1 MIRNILDFAGSI
13 YRPLATAGVH
23 PSLSSEER
31 KTVLLMNQVL
41 LMAAVINLAGVIIY
55 FFNGLY
61 LSAFVNLVTGGIFL
75 TGIYFNHHRRYR
87 LSRIICVGNINHYLI
102 VINIAEGLGAGEY
115 LLYFP
120 VFISVTFMV
129 RIYKDYSELI
139 FTYVFTAIA
148 AFVCIEF
155 IPHRTNFQWISDATM
170 QEIFASRLILSILI
184 TIYVSYLALRIS
196 RDNEQSLLEEKRFS
210 DAIYNSS
217 LHGVFI
223 VNSNTGI
230 IHDCNSQTLQLFD
243 LDDKSG
249 IVGSPISKWLEE
261 KNIGSLTD
269 NSRGNKEGW
278 QGELTVRTQ
287 KGRVFYG
294 FCSAVLFTYRDIQY
308 LKIGILDIT
317 NVKSAEFE
325 LMKAKEKAESA
336 AKMKTRFLSNMSHEL
351 RTPLNGIIGTT
362 NLMIQEEFLPAQK
375 AHLDTLKYSSEH
387 MLTLVNDILD
397 HTKMEAGKM
406 ELALAPFNMMSFM
419 ERIIHQFQQQVE
431 VKGLKFTTYVDPSL
445 DVELLTDE
453 TRLHQVLANLLS
465 NAIKFTHV
473 GEIAFSAKKTLA
485 SSSQFTVQFEVTD
498 TGIGIPL
505 DKRNE
510 IFESFTQ
517 ANVETTR
524 KYGGTGLGL
533 TITREL
539 LQVFNSELI
548 LDSEENK
555 GSSFRFSLE
564 LPVRGNRKLYINDK
578 KQQQALPQLSGIK
591 ILVAEDNAVNMNILR
606 RFLHKWGIETGEAVN
621 GKEAVQ
627 LFNKGE
633 YDLLLF
639 DLEMPEM
646 DGAEALREIRKID
659 ESVPVMAF
667 TAAVYENMQADLKE
681 KGFTDFIHKPFRP
694 DDLHSK
700 ITFHVNARR
709 A

>member
-1 MIRNILDFAGSI
+1 MIRNVLEFFRSI

-41 LMAAVINLAGVIIY
+41 LMAAVINLAGVVIY
-55 FFNGLY
+55 FINGLY
-61 LSAFVNLVTGGIFL
+61 LSAFVNLVTGGIFM
-75 TGIYFNHHRRYR
+75 TGIYFNHHRHYR

-129 RIYKDYSELI
+129 RIYKDYSELV
-139 FTYVFTAIA
+139 FTYVFTAVA

-170 QEIFASRLILSILI
+170 HEIFASRLILAILI

-210 DAIYNSS
+210 EAIYNSS
-217 LHGVFI
+217 MHGIFI
-223 VNSNTGI
+223 VNGNTGI
-230 IHDCNSQTLQLFD
+230 VHDCNLQTLQLFD
-243 LDDKSG
+243 FDNKYDIIG
-249 IVGSPISKWLEE
+249 TPISKWLEE
-261 KNIGSLTD
+261 KNISSLL
-269 NSRGNKEGW
+269 NKSDKNDGW

-308 LKIGILDIT
+308 IKIGILDIT

-362 NLMIQEEFLPAQK
+362 NLMMQEEFLPNQR
-375 AHLDTLKYSSEH
+375 AHLDVLKYSSEH

-406 ELALAPFNMMSFM
+406 ELALAPFNMMGFM
-419 ERIIHQFQQQVE
+419 QKIINQFQSQAE
-431 VKGLKFTTYVDPSL
+431 AKGLQFKTEVDLSL
-445 DVELLTDE
+445 DVDLLTDE
-453 TRLHQVLANLLS
+453 TRLHQVLGNLLS
-465 NAIKFTHV
+465 NAIKFTHKGQV
-473 GEIAFSAKKTLA
+473 SLSARKIMA
-485 SSSQFTVQFEVTD
+485 SSSQFTVQFEVSD

-505 DKRNE
+505 NKRNE
-510 IFESFTQ
+510 VFESFTQ

-524 KYGGTGLGL
+524 
-533 TITREL
+533 
-539 LQVFNSELI
+539 
-548 LDSEENK
+548 
-555 GSSFRFSLE
+555 
-564 LPVRGNRKLYINDK
+564 
-578 KQQQALPQLSGIK
+578 
-591 ILVAEDNAVNMNILR
+591 
-606 RFLHKWGIETGEAVN
+606 
-621 GKEAVQ
+621 
-627 LFNKGE
+627 
-633 YDLLLF
+633 
-639 DLEMPEM
+639 
-646 DGAEALREIRKID
+646 
-659 ESVPVMAF
+659 
-667 TAAVYENMQADLKE
+667 
-681 KGFTDFIHKPFRP
+681 
-694 DDLHSK
+694 
-700 ITFHVNARR
+700 
-709 A
+709 